1 MSSAKAI
8 LAGALIIAGSILI
21 ANGGLPR
28 ANASAMGP
36 YVMMHHS
43 NTTANVGV
51 FRMDATSGEISYC
64 YLSSSGSLNCTN
76 SVK

>member
-8 LAGALIIAGSILI
+8 LAGAILI
-21 ANGGLPR
+21 ACSILLSNGMPR
-28 ANASAMGP
+28 AVASGMGP

-51 FRMDATSGEISYC
+51 FRMDATTGEISYC
-64 YLSSSGSLNCTN
+64 YLGGAGSLNCTN
-76 SVK
+76 SVR